1 MQRTC
6 ETTGLLGLLLVGI
19 VYLDAIVGSRQAV
32 AAFEAAELMVSNPD
46 QTLWSEKAKR
56 QFADASNHSELPLAL
71 LSIERLGLRVPIFP
85 GTDKLTLNRGAGLVE
100 NTAYPDENGNMVL
113 SAHRDSFF
121 RPLKDIQMGD
131 QIELR
136 TLEGARRFEV
146 SEVFITDPMDISVL
160 DPSETPMVTLIT
172 CYPFYYVGY
181 APDRL
186 IVRAVPSDGARGRA
200 TFTSGQPSTEVAMS
214 LGEE

>member
-1 MQRTC
+1 MPSSGILHIVQRTC
-6 ETTGLLGLLLVGI
+6 ETLGLLGLVLVGI

-32 AAFEAAELMVSNPD
+32 AAFEAAELKVSDPD
-46 QTLWSEKAKR
+46 QTLWSEEAKR
-56 QFADASNHSELPLAL
+56 KFAEASNHDELPLAL

-85 GTDKLTLNRGAGLVE
+85 GTDRRTLNRGAGLVE
-100 NTAYPDENGNMVL
+100 ATAFPGENGNMVL

-121 RPLKDIQMGD
+121 RPLKDIQLGD

-136 TLEGARRFEV
+136 TLEGAQRFEV
-146 SEVFITDPMDISVL
+146 AEIFVTDPMDLSVL
-160 DPSETPMVTLIT
+160 EPSNTPVVTLIT

-186 IVRAVPSDGARGRA
+186 IVRAVPSDGAQGNLA
-200 TFTSGQPSTEVAMS
+200 FTSGQ
-214 LGEE
+214 